1 MQDDGVYIT
10 HLKPSNLTWRAVNS
24 IWTPMKV
31 GEKAKL
37 AHKDILCFGTA
48 PKTKAY
54 SNKVDAPF
62 TISVAFVPKG
72 EEVSWTKYKFVKRTI
87 HRPTP
92 QPVKP
97 RPMDSSMQL
106 LLSDM
111 NGLNVSLDATLDEES
126 DDIHPPTVKRKR
138 SDIAEGQ
145 GSDDDATHRV
155 EDHGER
161 KLAGRF
167 AAEDTSKKRRLPE
180 SISRA
185 YCDDVVALPESLTKM
200 SLT

>member
-1 MQDDGVYIT
+1 
-10 HLKPSNLTWRAVNS
+10 
-24 IWTPMKV
+24 
-31 GEKAKL
+31 
-37 AHKDILCFGTA
+37 
-48 PKTKAY
+48 
-54 SNKVDAPF
+54 
-62 TISVAFVPKG
+62 
-72 EEVSWTKYKFVKRTI
+72 
-87 HRPTP
+87 
-92 QPVKP
+92 
-97 RPMDSSMQL
+97 
-106 LLSDM
+106 M

-126 DDIHPPTVKRKR
+126 NDVRERKQFQKMTCLIITYQIHPPTVKRKR

-145 GSDDDATHRV
+145 GSDDDAMHRV

-161 KLAGRF
+161 KLAGRI